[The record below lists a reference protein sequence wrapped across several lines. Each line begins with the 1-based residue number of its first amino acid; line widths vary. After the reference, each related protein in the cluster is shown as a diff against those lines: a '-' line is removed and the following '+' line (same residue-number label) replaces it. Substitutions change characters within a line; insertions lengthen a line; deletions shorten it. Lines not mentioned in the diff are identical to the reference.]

1 MKPGKIEKQKER
13 KKPNKT
19 HIAMAFVFDFDAQ
32 EKNERR
38 YGTLMAPHVFNEG
51 GHTVTPEAYW
61 EEYLSMC
68 RALCASF
75 NTLFCSMHNNR
86 NLPRMS
92 NRPTLFALMDALNR
106 VCALVGETK
115 DEAPGVMFPEWV
127 MYGLKRHIKGWSRE
141 LAWVYANQ
149 PTIGVLQIL
158 VFRVIESEDG
168 PYSPFFTVCWEKHIA
183 GFNLNVSGALG
194 TLETFNDMTY
204 EDEYDID
211 VHPSDS
217 DVESDSDQNSEEDDV
232 VVIKQEDE
240 TRSEDAPVGIKQEDD
255 VKREENQK
263 VAALKSYVPAHVN
276 GTPPAAKS
284 TEVVASLVSEEV
296 DGMSALARYYCA
308 KEERASMK
316 IDMDQTGGSLLLC
329 KETASM
335 YPYQSEEERPAVVCH
350 TRVIQEAWYW
360 ESDDNSMEPT
370 NDAILL
376 EEMEL

>member
-1 MKPGKIEKQKER
+1 
-13 KKPNKT
+13 
-19 HIAMAFVFDFDAQ
+19 MAFVFDFDVQA
-32 EKNERR
+32 EDERR

-68 RALCASF
+68 RALCASY
-75 NTLFCSMHNNR
+75 NKLFWSMHNNR
-86 NLPRMS
+86 NLPRIS

-106 VCALVGETK
+106 VCALVMETK
-115 DEAPGVMFPEWV
+115 SEAPGAMFPEWV
-127 MYGLKRHIKGWSRE
+127 MGGLIKHIKGWSRE

-158 VFRVIESEDG
+158 VFRAIESEDG

-183 GFNLNVSGALG
+183 GCNLNVVGALG
-194 TLETFNDMTY
+194 TFETFNDITY
-204 EDEYDID
+204 EDEYDSD
-211 VHPSDS
+211 VHLSDS

-240 TRSEDAPVGIKQEDD
+240 TRSEDAPVVIKQEDD
-255 VKREENQK
+255 VKREETQK
-263 VAALKSYVPAHVN
+263 VEALKSYVLAHVN
-276 GTPPAAKS
+276 GTPPSAKS
-284 TEVVASLVSEEV
+284 TEVVASLVSEDV
-296 DGMSALARYYCA
+296 DGMSELARYYCA
-308 KEERASMK
+308 KEERSSME
-316 IDMDQTGGSLLLC
+316 IDMDRTGGSLLLC

-360 ESDDNSMEPT
+360 ESDDKAMQST

-376 EEMEL
+376 EDMEL